1 MINQE
6 VSQHK
11 ATDLRSPAGRKQID
25 ITSKMTHRKI
35 GKVLTSVQDKM
46 KEYLATEKGYSA
58 AQLNAAFNDTSVKQV
73 IQKHMLQENIQL
85 MHDNQPVYRK
95 AMTKIGREGAHA
107 LNESPNAGEET
118 AQNVSVEPELTNLH
132 MNDAAFEDVQKQV
145 NEFIRRH
152 NTIN

>member
-1 MINQE
+1 
-6 VSQHK
+6 
-11 ATDLRSPAGRKQID
+11 
-25 ITSKMTHRKI
+25 MTHRKI

-118 AQNVSVEPELTNLH
+118 AQNVSVEPELTNLVSDFFCLTVASPVQH